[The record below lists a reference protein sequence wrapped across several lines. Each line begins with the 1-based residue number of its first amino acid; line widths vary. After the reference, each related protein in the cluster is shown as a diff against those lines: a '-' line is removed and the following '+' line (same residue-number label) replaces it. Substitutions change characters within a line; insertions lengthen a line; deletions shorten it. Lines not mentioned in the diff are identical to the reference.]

1 MALEPGSGTDRI
13 VNYRMVGRYMVV
25 DRILERA
32 SLIRGS
38 GDDAWRVNI
47 RRQEQRDD

>member
-1 MALEPGSGTDRI
+1 MG
-13 VNYRMVGRYMVV
+13 VV

-32 SLIRGS
+32 SLSRGS
-38 GDDAWRVNI
+38 GDDEWRLNI